1 MDSAHGP
8 RRGGRSGKYSDT
20 MTATTFPQA
29 VLFDHDGTL
38 VDTEPLWEMGKQ
50 RLTAAHGGTWTERDT
65 DATLGKPLAKTV
77 QRLGECGVPGSP
89 EQVFEQ
95 FYTMLE
101 RVLRENPPTFIPGV
115 EPLLRDLVDAG
126 IPAAIVT
133 NATSEVARYTASI
146 APDEVFRV
154 IIGDEEVARGVKPKP
169 DPDAYLQAARQ
180 LGVAPE
186 DCVVIED
193 SPSGVE
199 SGVAAGITT
208 VVVPGVQPVPEQPG
222 VVHVSGHEAV
232 TLDFLRSLADGQ

>member
-1 MDSAHGP
+1 
-8 RRGGRSGKYSDT
+8 
-20 MTATTFPQA
+20 MTATAFPQA

-50 RLTAAHGGTWTERDT
+50 RLTAEHGGTWTERDT
-65 DATLGKPLAKTV
+65 DDTLGRPLAKTIE
-77 QRLGECGVPGSP
+77 RLGERGVPGSP

-115 EPLLRDLVDAG
+115 QPLLRDLAEAG

-133 NATSEVARYTASI
+133 NATSEVARYTASL
-146 APDEVFRV
+146 APEDLFRV
-154 IIGDEEVARGVKPKP
+154 IIGDEEVAQGVKPKP
-169 DPDAYLQAARQ
+169 DPDAYLQATRQ

-193 SPSGVE
+193 SPSGVD
-199 SGVAAGITT
+199 SGVAAGIIT
-208 VVVPGVQPVPEQPG
+208 VVVPGVQPVPERPG
-222 VVHVSGHEAV
+222 VVHVAGHEAV
-232 TLDFLRSLADGQ
+232 TLDFLRSLAAGR